1 MWTRKVSKRGNAVS
15 ISLPAQLCRDLE
27 INRGD
32 IVVVNYDKAGWISL
46 HKLSPEQIQAMREI
60 YGKDMQTIKY

>member
-15 ISLPAQLCRDLE
+15 VSLPAQMCRDLE

-32 IVVVNYDKAGWISL
+32 IVVMNYDRTNCITL
-46 HKLSPEQIQAMREI
+46 RKLSEEQVRAMREI
-60 YGKDMQTIKY
+60 YGKDLQTIN